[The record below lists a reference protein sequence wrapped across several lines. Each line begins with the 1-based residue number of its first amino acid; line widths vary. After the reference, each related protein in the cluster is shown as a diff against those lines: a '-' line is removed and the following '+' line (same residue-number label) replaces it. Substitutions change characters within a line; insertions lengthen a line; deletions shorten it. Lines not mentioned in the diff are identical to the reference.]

1 MPVMPHVTSEEMRFI
16 CDSPADLEGI
26 AARML
31 EAVGQRRVVLL
42 YGDLG
47 VGKTT
52 LVAALVRSLGS
63 PDTVSSPTFAIVQD
77 YLLPGEGGMIHHV
90 DAYRIENLDEAWEAG
105 LEEILES
112 GDWTFIEWPDV
123 LAPWLPPRR
132 AEIYLRILPDSSREI
147 VFLIL

>member
-1 MPVMPHVTSEEMRFI
+1 MPVMPHVSSEEMRFI
-16 CDSPADLEGI
+16 CTSPAELEGM

-31 EAVGQRRVVLL
+31 EAMGHRRVVLL

-47 VGKTT
+47 AGKTT
-52 LVAALVRSLGS
+52 LVAALVKSLGS
-63 PDTVSSPTFAIVQD
+63 PDTVSSPTFAIVHD
-77 YLLPGEGGMIHHV
+77 YLLPDGGGVVHHL

-112 GDWTFIEWPDV
+112 GHWTFVEWPDV
-123 LAPWLPPRR
+123 LASWLPARR